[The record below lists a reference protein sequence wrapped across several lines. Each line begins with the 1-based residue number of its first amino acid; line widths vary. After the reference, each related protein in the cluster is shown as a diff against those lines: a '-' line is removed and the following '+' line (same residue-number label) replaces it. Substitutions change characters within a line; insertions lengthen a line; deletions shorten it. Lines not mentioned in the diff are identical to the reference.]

1 MALSPLSTA
10 LAALEALA
18 AAGTDPGVG
27 PDYVQG
33 LVRVTP
39 DGTNRGS
46 FIEGVDSLDAT
57 RTLLTDRLVWN
68 EIDHADLPK
77 GAAIPVATYFRAIVP
92 EGMVGRTGILTLGSL
107 DFARRSRVKLVEG
120 SHGPEMVLDW
130 EGPLAETNEVWAIVG
145 NDGLLWTWYPGP
157 LTPRLTADLVDDI
170 RLLLEGDWVGKISDH
185 RLAVIDTLAVK
196 LRTN

>member
-1 MALSPLSTA
+1 MILSPVSSA
-10 LAALEALA
+10 LAVLEALA
-18 AAGTDPGVG
+18 AAGTDPKVG

-33 LVRVTP
+33 LVRVKP

-46 FIEGVDSLDAT
+46 FIEGIDSLDAT
-57 RTLLTDRLVWN
+57 RTLLTEQLVWTEVN
-68 EIDHADLPK
+68 HADLPK
-77 GAAIPVATYFRAIVP
+77 GAAIPVATYFRATVP
-92 EGMVGRTGILTLGSL
+92 EGMVGRTGMLTFGSL
-107 DFARRSRVKLVEG
+107 GLAQRSQAKLVEG

-130 EGPLAETNEVWAIVG
+130 DGPLAETNEVWAIVG

-170 RLLLEGDWVGKISDH
+170 RLLFEGDWVGKISPD